1 MQFSHALIAL
11 VAAGLANAQLPNVP
25 SCSIQCFVS
34 ALGASGCSPIT
45 DFKCQ
50 CGKPELVGKI
60 APCVLSSCPAPSD
73 QSAVS
78 SAVSS
83 VCSAAGVPIQVPA
96 VPGGPGQSSAPG
108 SSAPAPSAPGSS
120 APAPS
125 APGSSAPAPSV
136 PGSSAPGVPT
146 TAAPTTAHPTSG
158 VPGVPSGTGSYTT
171 TGRPTASTPAQF
183 PGAGSNVRANVGGVA
198 AVLLAVAAYL

>member
-11 VAAGLANAQLPNVP
+11 VAAGIASAQLPNVP
-25 SCSIQCFVS
+25 SCSIPCFVS
-34 ALGASGCSPIT
+34 ALSKTGCTPLT

-50 CGKPELVGKI
+50 CGKTQLVGEVV
-60 APCVLSSCPAPSD
+60 PCVFEKCPSPAD
-73 QSAVS
+73 QSSVS
-78 SAVSS
+78 SAVVS
-83 VCSAAGVPIQVPA
+83 VCSAAGVPIQIPP
-96 VPGGPGQSSAPG
+96 VPGAPGQSSAPG
-108 SSAPAPSAPGSS
+108 SSAPASSAPAPSAPGSS

-125 APGSSAPAPSV
+125 T

-146 TAAPTTAHPTSG
+146 TAAPTTARPTSAG
-158 VPGVPSGTGSYTT
+158 PGVPSGTGSYTT

>member
-108 SSAPAPSAPGSS
+108 SSAPAPS
-120 APAPS
+120 
-125 APGSSAPAPSV
+125 V